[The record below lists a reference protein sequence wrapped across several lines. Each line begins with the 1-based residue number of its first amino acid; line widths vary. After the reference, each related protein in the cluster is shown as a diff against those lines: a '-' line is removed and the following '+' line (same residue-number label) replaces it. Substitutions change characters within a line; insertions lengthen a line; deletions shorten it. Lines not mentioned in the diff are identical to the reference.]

1 VFATYASYAVL
12 TFAAS
17 ELMRLGH
24 GIALM
29 WLANGPLL
37 AALCL
42 VPTRRWPPLLVAAF
56 AGGMSVALCLYPL
69 HWGIPPVIASEVGEA
84 ALAAWLLLRWRV
96 TEGLFQRVGT
106 VPLFAA
112 ACVIAVLASG
122 IPVAAI
128 AAHTTNNPFLWI
140 LRDWMIGHA
149 LGLLILTPTAFV
161 LMHREEWAFLLK
173 PSRAA
178 VAVALVILVSGVAL
192 LTFGQDQLPLL
203 FLPALPVV
211 VATFAM
217 QRVGAAVS
225 IGITAAVGGYLTAH
239 GHGPIMLMQ
248 SSAVAHLQFF
258 QLYLAALFATALPIA
273 AMLTQRAALV
283 RDLAASEAR
292 YRLLADNVTD
302 IMLTLAPD
310 ATILFASPSVR
321 EITSLDPAALVGT
334 PAIDLVLP
342 EDHDRIRNIRFDALN
357 APGRTISVEFRVQK
371 PDGAIAWFESNFRA
385 VEQADSDVA
394 LVCVL
399 RDLGGRKSR
408 EAELERAASTDALT
422 GLLNR
427 NAFRRCV
434 EDGLRSHEPPGALA
448 LIDLDHFKQVNDR
461 YGHAAGDAALLAL
474 ADLLRSNLRGE
485 DAIGRIGGEE
495 FAILFAGRTP
505 GLAETI
511 CDRLRE
517 ALAHTE
523 IPVGIASGTPG
534 GNDVFSITMS
544 IGVVPL
550 ATGANADEHFASADA
565 ALYRAKARGRNRT
578 ELARV

>member
-1 VFATYASYAVL
+1 MFATFASYAIL

-17 ELMRLGH
+17 ELMRAGH

-37 AALCL
+37 AVLCA
-42 VPTRRWPPLLVAAF
+42 VPTRRWPPLLAAAF
-56 AGGMSVALCLYPL
+56 AGGLSVALALYPL
-69 HWGIPPVIASEVGEA
+69 HWGMPCVIASEVAEA
-84 ALAAWLLLRWRV
+84 AIAAWLLRRWDV
-96 TEGLFQRVGT
+96 DEGLFQRVGT
-106 VPLFAA
+106 VPLFAGACIVA
-112 ACVIAVLASG
+112 ALASG
-122 IPVAAI
+122 VPVAAI
-128 AAHTTNNPFLWI
+128 AAATTNNPFPWI

-161 LMHREEWAFLLK
+161 LLRRDEWAALWS
-173 PSRAA
+173 PRRAA
-178 VAVALVILVSGVAL
+178 VAVAMVALVSGTAII
-192 LTFGQDQLPLL
+192 TFGQDQLPLL

-211 VATFAM
+211 IATFAM
-217 QRVGAAVS
+217 QRVGAALS
-225 IGITAAVGGYLTAH
+225 IGIIAAIGGYLTAH
-239 GHGPIMLMQ
+239 GHGPVMLMQ

-258 QLYLAALFATALPIA
+258 QIYLAALFATALPIA

-283 RDLAASEAR
+283 RDLAESEAR

-310 ATILFASPSVR
+310 ATIRFASPSVR
-321 EITSLDPAALVGT
+321 EITSLDPASLVGT
-334 PAIDLVLP
+334 PAINLVL
-342 EDHDRIRNIRFDALN
+342 EDDRDRIRGIRHDAMN
-357 APGRTISVEFRVQK
+357 APGRTVSVEFRVRK
-371 PDGAIAWFESNFRA
+371 PDGTITWFESNFRA
-385 VEQADSDVA
+385 VEQSDTDVA
-394 LVCVL
+394 VVCVL

-427 NAFRRCV
+427 NAFRDRVV
-434 EDGLRSHEPPGALA
+434 EGLRSNDPPGALA

-461 YGHAAGDAALLAL
+461 HGHAAGDAALLAL
-474 ADLLRSNLRGE
+474 ADLLRSNLRAE

-495 FAILFAGRTP
+495 FAILFAGHTP

-523 IPVGIASGTPG
+523 IPTGIPG
-534 GNDVFSITMS
+534 ATDVFSITMS

-550 ATGANADEHFASADA
+550 AAGAGAEEHFASADA
-565 ALYRAKARGRNRT
+565 ALYRAKAQGRNRT
-578 ELARV
+578 ERAQV